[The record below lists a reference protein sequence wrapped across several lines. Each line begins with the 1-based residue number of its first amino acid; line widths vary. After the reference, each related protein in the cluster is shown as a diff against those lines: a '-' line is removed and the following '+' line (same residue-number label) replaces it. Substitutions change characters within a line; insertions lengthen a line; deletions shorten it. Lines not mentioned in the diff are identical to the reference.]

1 MSPDHLCVPQVKC
14 LAVPGRELA
23 AAARRVVPPAAS
35 KWIDL
40 AIARVLFEG
49 LVPVPASMPPEGDD
63 SAEDDDD
70 DDDGGEAAEPEP
82 AIGRQYALKE
92 ADFNGAVT
100 AHLEV
105 RREPRWAAT
114 GAPD

>member
-23 AAARRVVPPAAS
+23 AAARR
-35 KWIDL
+35 
-40 AIARVLFEG
+40 RR

-70 DDDGGEAAEPEP
+70 DDDGGETAEPEP

-105 RREPRWAAT
+105 RREPCWAAT
-114 GAPD
+114 GSPD